1 MGDGDISVKK
11 TCFILIYSHSFLLN
25 AEEIV
30 EIMKWIIT
38 HKYYNEFFY

>member
-11 TCFILIYSHSFLLN
+11 TCFILTYSHSFLLN
-25 AEEIV
+25 AAEIV

-38 HKYYNEFFY
+38 QKYYNELVY